1 MLKDNITKSKK
12 KQINGYRFFYKK
24 KFFFLFT
31 FSHIARKYHCSIFYG
46 SSLCSTLFTKGPY
59 KCYFLLAFR
68 LFRFTIC
75 QRILYVCICFIW
87 ECCCSHS
94 NSNLCF
100 VLMANIISAGRVV
113 YHSGFFTCSFGH
125 TWFAS
130 CFNRLP
136 PVLPQLPGKSNLI
149 TDYF

>member
-24 KFFFLFT
+24 KFFF
-31 FSHIARKYHCSIFYG
+31 
-46 SSLCSTLFTKGPY
+46 
-59 KCYFLLAFR
+59 
-68 LFRFTIC
+68 
-75 QRILYVCICFIW
+75 
-87 ECCCSHS
+87 SHS

-125 TWFAS
+125 T
-130 CFNRLP
+130 
-136 PVLPQLPGKSNLI
+136 
-149 TDYF
+149 